1 MNTGTARHS
10 LASLQTPARLRK
22 MACAFWQWLRGFTGD
37 TAYESYLRHVGDG
50 SAPRLTAEEFYLDDM
65 QRKYTRPNRCC

>member
-1 MNTGTARHS
+1 
-10 LASLQTPARLRK
+10 

>member
-1 MNTGTARHS
+1 MNTDSARRS
-10 LASLQTPARLRK
+10 LASLQTLAELRK

-50 SAPRLTAEEFYLDDM
+50 SRPQLTAEEFYLDDM